1 MYRILSLREKMS
13 KKRRVEEKILNTR
26 LIVQLV
32 AQYGFCC
39 LIDIVMFSKS
49 LDKAFKEWGEN
60 TLYCKSTMVVSRCGS
75 DIQDCMHRV
84 AFGSPVL
91 NLNLLKLVPKKWMH
105 VYHVTFQR
113 RILEHPKQIATTTIV
128 TTNPLECYSQV
139 CYVWDGQLVTT
150 IEKELDGRKYYV
162 DHSRHTDEKYHF
174 IVFMK
179 NE

>member
-1 MYRILSLREKMS
+1 MS
-13 KKRRVEEKILNTR
+13 KKRRVKDKKVINTR
-26 LIVQLV
+26 LVAQLV
-32 AQYGFCC
+32 ARYGFNC
-39 LIDIVMFSKS
+39 LLDIVVFSRS

-60 TLYCKSTMVVSRCGS
+60 TLYCKTTMVASRSSS
-75 DIQDCMHRV
+75 DIRDCMHHV

-91 NLNLLKLVPKKWMH
+91 NLNILKLSPKKWMH
-105 VYHVTFQR
+105 AYHVTVER
-113 RILEHPKQIATTTIV
+113 RIPEHPKQLATTTI
-128 TTNPLECYSQV
+128 TKDNPLECYSQV
-139 CYVWDGQLVTT
+139 AHVWDGQLVTT